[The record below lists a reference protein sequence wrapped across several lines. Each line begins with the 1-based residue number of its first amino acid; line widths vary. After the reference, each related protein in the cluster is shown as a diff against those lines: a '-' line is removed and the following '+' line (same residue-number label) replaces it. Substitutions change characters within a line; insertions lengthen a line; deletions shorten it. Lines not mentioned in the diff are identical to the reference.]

1 MFLDRIVASKR
12 QEVEALKQRA
22 GAADFEKII
31 AGLGPCKGF
40 ERALTAH
47 KRRSV
52 GLIAEIKKA
61 SPSKGLIRAD
71 FHPVELARAY
81 AAAGAD
87 CLSVLTDEP
96 FFQGANAY
104 LQDVR
109 SAVDLPILRKDFTLD
124 PIQVYEARA
133 IGADAILLIAA
144 ILDDWRMRELYRL
157 AKDLGMDVLIEVHD
171 EEELERALALQ
182 PTLIGINNR
191 NLKTFVTDLAVTE
204 RLIGRMPKEAAVV
217 SESGISKPEDISLLR
232 SMGVQVVLVG
242 EHFMR
247 QPDVEAAV
255 HRLMGPVAARHEDKA
270 GRPT

>member
-12 QEVEALKQRA
+12 REVEALKQRVSV
-22 GAADFEKII
+22 ADFEKTI

-40 ERALTAH
+40 ERALTAQR
-47 KRRSV
+47 KRSM

-81 AAAGAD
+81 AGAGAD

-96 FFQGANAY
+96 FFQGSNAY

-109 SAVDLPILRKDFTLD
+109 NAVELPILRKDFTLD

-133 IGADAILLIAA
+133 IGADAVLLIAA
-144 ILDDWRMRELYRL
+144 ILDDRRMRELYRL

-171 EEELERALALQ
+171 EAELERSLALR

-204 RLIGRMPKEAAVV
+204 RLIGRMPKEVTVV
-217 SESGISKPEDISLLR
+217 SESGISGPEDIAKLQSI
-232 SMGVQVVLVG
+232 GAKAVLVG

-247 QPDVEAAV
+247 QPDVGAAV
-255 HRLMGPVAARHEDKA
+255 HRLMGPATALNEDKA
-270 GRPT
+270 GRRA